1 MSRIRPRRRGFTLAE
16 LIMAIALLAL
26 FSVFIVQ
33 LFAKADQVAKK
44 ARNLDQAVACA
55 SNLADQWRM
64 SVDDGV
70 PAEVLDL
77 RQNRAADKSAV
88 ISLDSHFTICQPDQA
103 YYQAVMT
110 LAPDAKTANL
120 WQLEIVIGKVKP
132 TDSAPVYSLKTSRYF
147 AEEVSGS

>member
-1 MSRIRPRRRGFTLAE
+1 MSRSKSRRRGFTLAE
-16 LIMAIALLAL
+16 LIMAIALLAI

-33 LFAKADQVAKK
+33 LFAKADLVAKK
-44 ARNLDQAVACA
+44 ARTLDQAVACV

-64 SVDDGV
+64 STDDGV
-70 PAEVLDL
+70 PTEVLDL
-77 RQNRAADKSAV
+77 RQNRAADKSDV
-88 ISLDSHFTICQPDQA
+88 INLDSHFIICQPDQA

-110 LAPDAKTANL
+110 LESDAKTANL
-120 WQLEIVIGKVKP
+120 WQLEIVIVKVKP